1 MPTQKF
7 VRWIAL
13 LFGGFAVCAGADL
26 TAFPEHL
33 RPDPFGAIVAVDRVP
48 GAAPLR
54 SISTVSARAAFVSYH
69 LAASVPEGGAYRL
82 TVKPFAPGSHLEVD
96 LYREWFHRTKAKG
109 LYWPDALVPVKGAY
123 SSRMPEADNR
133 IPQQTVQAFW
143 LDIWV
148 PAAAAAGTYE
158 TTATLEAGGRTVS
171 LPLKVEVL
179 PATVPETDVV
189 TMDHNSY
196 GSSWLAGE
204 YPALAAST
212 GGKFFS
218 SDAFFQLMQSY
229 HRVFDEHRGIF
240 HNLGY
245 GHGGKVAPEY
255 APRLAGMGRTK
266 HVADWAT
273 YDKHYGPLLD
283 GSAFAGTR
291 RGARPIPYVYLP
303 INPEWP
309 ATMLAWGEPGY
320 EREFVNVVSEMEKHF
335 REKGWTKTRFEL
347 FFNHKKRYKAF
358 PWDGDE
364 VRFARDNAN
373 LVEYARLMKLAVP
386 AETPVRFVYRLD
398 ASWTMEHQFR
408 ALAGVINF
416 WVCGGGMFGW
426 YIDALPELKRRG
438 DTVWIYG
445 GTAPMTR
452 PASDITT
459 EVLRTWML
467 GVSGFVR
474 WQTVGSGPDPWFAS
488 DGGGEAMVYPGDRFG
503 LKSPVASVR
512 LKLERNAVQDLT
524 LLDTFTKARGIDQ
537 LRAEAARRFNSTSV
551 EEWHAPRPAL
561 ADSSPDDWS
570 NADIDDAMPKN
581 EKFTS
586 KLDAAA
592 WQRVRDY
599 VLELAKEVK

>member
-7 VRWIAL
+7 ARWFAL
-13 LFGGFAVCAGADL
+13 LFVGFAVCAGADL

-33 RPDPFGAIVAVDRVP
+33 RPDPFGSIVVADRVP

-54 SISTVSARAAFVSYH
+54 AVAAVSARGAFVSYH

-82 TVKPFAPGSHLEVD
+82 TVKPFDSGSRLEVD
-96 LYREWFHRTKAKG
+96 LYREWFHRTKEAG

-133 IPQQTVQAFW
+133 IPKQTVQAFW

-148 PAAAAAGTYE
+148 PAGAAAGTYE
-158 TTATLEAGGRTVS
+158 TVATLEAGGRTVS
-171 LPLKVEVL
+171 LPVKVQVL
-179 PATVPETDVV
+179 AAVVPEADVV

-196 GSSWLAGE
+196 GSGWLAGE
-204 YPALAAST
+204 YPGLVAGS

-218 SDAFFQLMQSY
+218 SDAFFALMQSY
-229 HRVFDEHRGIF
+229 HRIFDEHRGVF

-255 APRLAGMGRTK
+255 APRLEGVGRTK
-266 HVADWAT
+266 HVADWSI

-364 VRFARDNAN
+364 VKFSRDNAY

-386 AETPVRFVYRLD
+386 AETPVQFVYRLD
-398 ASWTMEHQFR
+398 SSWTMEHQFR

-416 WVCGGGMFGW
+416 WVCGGGTFGW
-426 YIDALPELKRRG
+426 NYAALPELKRRG
-438 DTVWIYG
+438 DIVWIYG

-452 PASDITT
+452 PSSEITT
-459 EVLRTWML
+459 EVLKTWML

-474 WQTVGSGPDPWFAS
+474 WQTVGTGADPWFAS

-503 LKSPVASVR
+503 LKGPVATVR

-524 LLDTFTKARGIDQ
+524 LLDTFAKTRGGDQ

-551 EEWHAPRPAL
+551 EEWHAPRPPL
-561 ADSSPDDWS
+561 ADTNPEEWS

-599 VLELAKEVK
+599 LLELAKEVK